1 MPEPAPVVAKVNK
14 NQIEALFAKYSAS
27 SGDIERE
34 GIESFCSDL
43 GIDPLDPVILVIA
56 FYFKAETMGI
66 FKKIEFFQGFEALNC
81 DSLQK
86 LQQKLGEL
94 RRNLND
100 SRQFRL
106 IYNYI
111 FIFTRESGCR
121 NLGIDVAI
129 AMWRLLLSE
138 KFPFVEK
145 WIEFLEN
152 RGKRH
157 DISKDTWEMLLD
169 FLEIMQKDGLQGYDP
184 NSSWPILIDE
194 FVEILSQNPS

>member
-1 MPEPAPVVAKVNK
+1 MQGLK
-14 NQIEALFAKYSAS
+14 
-27 SGDIERE
+27 
-34 GIESFCSDL
+34 DL
-43 GIDPLDPVILVIA
+43 D
-56 FYFKAETMGI
+56 
-66 FKKIEFFQGFEALNC
+66 C

-86 LQQKLGEL
+86 LQQKVPQL
-94 RRNLND
+94 RASLNEP
-100 SRQFRL
+100 RHFRL

-111 FIFTRESGCR
+111 FNFTRETGCR
-121 NLGIDVAI
+121 NLNIDVAI
-129 AMWRLLLSE
+129 AMWRLLLGE

-169 FLEIMQKDGLQGYDP
+169 FLEIMQKEGLQGYDP

-194 FVEILSQNPS
+194 FVDNLNRTNT

>member
-1 MPEPAPVVAKVNK
+1 MAPPARTATNQS
-14 NQIEALFAKYSAS
+14 QIESLFQKYKSPTS
-27 SGDIERE
+27 EDIERE
-34 GIESFCSDL
+34 GIQDFCNDL

-56 FYFKAETMGI
+56 FHLKAEVMGI
-66 FKKIEFFQGFEALNC
+66 FKKTEFMQGLKDLDC

-86 LQQKLGEL
+86 LQQKVPQL
-94 RRNLND
+94 RASLNEP
-100 SRQFRL
+100 RHFRL

-111 FIFTRESGCR
+111 FNFTRETGCR
-121 NLGIDVAI
+121 NLNIDVAI
-129 AMWRLLLSE
+129 AMWRLLLGE

-169 FLEIMQKDGLQGYDP
+169 FLEIMQKEGLQGYDP

-194 FVEILSQNPS
+194 FVDNLNRTNT